1 MYYYELHENDTDLLS
16 DLLMAHEELFE
27 PEEFLDLVRAARNRL
42 ANSFEEDTLVEAVAA
57 DLARE
62 HGFEVLTD
70 DRLTASVRV
79 GYDADETTL
88 APLGDAASADDW
100 DAEEPVGGSRRTDDD
115 ADDDADDGS
124 DDPDELPL
132 DADFVT
138 ITAEL
143 DLGGRPSPN

>member
-1 MYYYELHENDTDLLS
+1 MYYYELHENDTDLLT

-27 PEEFLDLVRAARNRL
+27 PDEFLDLVRAARDRL

-57 DLARE
+57 ALARE
-62 HGFEVLTD
+62 HGFEVLSD

-79 GYDADETTL
+79 GYDADETAL
-88 APLGDAASADDW
+88 SALEDAPAGDDW
-100 DAEEPVGGSRRTDDD
+100 EAEEPTGGSRRT
-115 ADDDADDGS
+115 DDDADDGS

-143 DLGGRPSPN
+143 DLGGRPSSN

>member
-1 MYYYELHENDTDLLS
+1 MYYYELHENDTDLLT

-27 PEEFLDLVRAARNRL
+27 PEEFLDLVRAARDRL

-57 DLARE
+57 ALARE
-62 HGFEVLTD
+62 HGFEVLSD

-79 GYDADETTL
+79 GYDADETALTAL
-88 APLGDAASADDW
+88 EDAPAGDDW
-100 DAEEPVGGSRRTDDD
+100 DAEEPTGGSPRT
-115 ADDDADDGS
+115 DDDADDGS